1 MNKHGLYDIYDVWHV
16 PFWQTT
22 AFFYSMVALGVV
34 GVLLSIWFITKKMR
48 SKQKIQTPWEKALQ
62 QLHVLQNSNISV
74 DNGKEFYFA
83 LTAIV
88 KKYLEGRYGYKL
100 THKTDAECVKY
111 LENNQLLPDHLDDL
125 RRIFS
130 GVEIIKFANAQ
141 AAHEQMLNDLKTSI
155 LLVQNTTDKE
165 E

>member
-34 GVLLSIWFITKKMR
+34 GVLLSIWFIIKKMR
-48 SKQKIQTPWEKALQ
+48 SKQKVQTPGEKALH
-62 QLHVLQNSNISV
+62 QLHALQNSNITV

-88 KKYLEGRYGYKL
+88 KKYLEDRYGYKL

-111 LENNQLLPDHLDDL
+111 LENNQLLPNHLDDL

-141 AAHEQMLNDLKTSI
+141 AAYEQMLNDVQRTI
-155 LLVQNTTDKE
+155 LLVQSTKIKTQ
-165 E
+165 